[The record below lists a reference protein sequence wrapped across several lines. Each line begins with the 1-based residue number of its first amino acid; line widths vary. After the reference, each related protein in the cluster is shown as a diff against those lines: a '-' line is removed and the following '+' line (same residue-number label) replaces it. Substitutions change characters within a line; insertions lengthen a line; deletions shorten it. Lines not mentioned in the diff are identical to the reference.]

1 MAGGGNHNHGQ
12 ELERARS
19 VQLSML
25 PEVPRIES
33 LEIAA
38 SYRACDMLGGDFYDF
53 ILIDNWRLGVVI
65 ADVSGHGTAAAL
77 LMAAAKKVLQLCG
90 RGTISPRQTLL
101 EVNDSIRADI
111 PNGMFLSVLYG
122 VIDIRTQK
130 LCFASCGHNPP
141 VIRRGDRLN
150 YNWNHDNAPVLGIM
164 PSAQLDKFLR
174 EEFVQLLPDDLLL
187 FYTDGLTEAF
197 DPQKAM
203 YGEERLVAQ
212 VRGAPLGSAQGLVDA
227 IRTDVDR
234 FRRDA
239 TLSDDETLL
248 VIRIGKA
255 AQQAAPLIPGGSSST
270 VSLPAF
276 RTPLIGRDTEVG
288 ELVAGLRERLH
299 PVLTVLGTAGAGKS
313 RVAIAATESAQE
325 AFPGGVHYVDLQKA
339 RSIGDVCR
347 QVATALRLGDDETR
361 LGLRISMALQSPAGA
376 SLLLLDNC
384 EGARDA
390 VRRCIEEWR
399 SRAETLSVLVT
410 SRAPLELK
418 GEHCHTVRPLATPRP
433 GRDVLKTPADAEK
446 FDAVKLFL
454 ARAREE
460 DPAFRYTEQNYQ
472 DVARICARLDGL
484 PQAIELAAGRAAVLS
499 PRQILERLDQRF
511 ELLQGGEQSER
522 TTLQGTLA
530 MSWELLPQ
538 HEQTALMLLA
548 QFPDGFQLDVAGPVL
563 KLVKDFAPEDL
574 VNSLLKQSLLHA
586 DVLDDLGGER
596 RFMMYESLRAF
607 GLEKLKTLPL
617 AQPAR
622 EVFENSVL
630 RYALHWWRRDRDHG
644 SAIGRRRVQ
653 HEVEALLE
661 VIAGTRSPE
670 ARAWCTVMVAPILY
684 GKGDQ
689 DRAMNLLRGA
699 QAGLLPG
706 CDEHVWINVIDSSLR
721 VNEAPEH
728 VVEALKNPHGSAEVC
743 FAAMLTRANALQ
755 SLGRSQE
762 AIESL
767 REAGQLEGLTPI
779 REAKLKDR
787 LGVIYG
793 SIGRPKDARRLY
805 ESALQQARDH
815 DDPMLVARILFNLG
829 WVNLRGDRGGDAVK
843 QLQEALEIAQR
854 EDDRG
859 FEASSL
865 GGLALALNLA
875 GKRQEAEACML
886 RGIRLSRE
894 LGRTF
899 TEVAQLNTL
908 TRIYHEQSRD
918 EEALQVAIKAKKLAH
933 EIGSRKSEA
942 LAEGNIAA
950 LSMVLGKDVEGAE
963 AAWRNSYKILLEL
976 GEMRSALASLS
987 NLGVMLGER
996 WKAKG
1001 NPRELQAAI
1010 DTLTESTT
1018 KRREL
1023 GYDPLV
1029 DAELLLAELLVETGK
1044 RGQARE
1050 LLGKTL
1056 ATARGRADDV
1066 ARKTVVDGE
1075 RLLAELETE
1084 NLVAHGKQRPRGQA
1098 PEPNVKP
1105 RSVVS
1110 ASGRSPNGR
1119 LPGKRPRMGNK
1130 PRSSNVLPTVQAPP
1144 KADSSSALPRVQTPA
1159 KAGSSN
1165 RLAKVPPAKPGSS
1178 GRVPVVQAPR
1188 PKRDSSGAL
1197 AKTPPKKPIS
1207 SNLPPLKSKR
1217 PKGPP
1222 GAAPRKRPRGYT

>member
-1 MAGGGNHNHGQ
+1 MAGGSQQNHGL

-33 LEIAA
+33 IEIAA

-122 VIDIRTQK
+122 VIDIRSQK

-150 YNWNHDNAPVLGIM
+150 FSWNHDNAPVLGIM
-164 PSAQLDKFLR
+164 PSSQLDKYLR
-174 EEFVQLLPDDLLL
+174 EEFVQLQADDLLL

-197 DPQKAM
+197 NNDKAM
-203 YGEERLVAQ
+203 YGEERLISRVRSTPAGDAQ
-212 VRGAPLGSAQGLVDA
+212 SLVDA
-227 IRTDVDR
+227 IRADVDS
-234 FRRDA
+234 FRENA

-248 VIRIGKA
+248 VIRIGQLN
-255 AQQAAPLIPGGSSST
+255 QQVEPLVAGGASST
-270 VSLPAF
+270 SSLPTF
-276 RTPLIGRDTEVG
+276 RSPMIGRDTVTG
-288 ELVAGLRERLH
+288 DVVSKLIAKAH
-299 PVLTVLGTAGAGKS
+299 PVLTLVGTAGAGKS
-313 RVAIAATESAQE
+313 RIAIAATDSAQE
-325 AFPGGVHYVDLQKA
+325 AFPGGIHYVDLQKA
-339 RSIGDVCR
+339 ASIGDVCR
-347 QVATALRLGDDETR
+347 QVATALRLGDDETH
-361 LGLRISMALQSPAGA
+361 LGLRISMALHSPGGPT
-376 SLLLLDNC
+376 LLVLDNC
-384 EGARDA
+384 ERARDA
-390 VRRCIEEWR
+390 VRRCIEEWQ
-399 SRAETLSVLVT
+399 SRAESLSVLTT
-410 SRAPLELK
+410 SRVPLDVK
-418 GEHCHTVRPLATPRP
+418 GEQPIQIPPLAAPRP
-433 GRDVLKTPADAEK
+433 GRDVLKTPADAER
-446 FDAVKLFL
+446 FDSVRLFL
-454 ARAREE
+454 QRAREA
-460 DPAFRYTEQNYQ
+460 DRDFRYNDQNYQ

-511 ELLQGGEQSER
+511 ELLQGGEHSER

-530 MSWELLPQ
+530 MSWDLLPA
-538 HEQTALMLLA
+538 HEQQALMLLA

-563 KLVKDFAPEDL
+563 GLAPGHAPEDL

-596 RFMMYESLRAF
+596 RFTMYESIRAF
-607 GLEKLKTLPL
+607 GLEKLRASPL
-617 AQPAR
+617 AGKAR
-622 EVFENSVL
+622 EAFENAVL
-630 RYALHWWRRDRDHG
+630 KYALHWWKLDRDQG
-644 SAIGRRRVQ
+644 SSQGRRRVQ
-653 HEVEALLE
+653 HEVEAMLE
-661 VIAGTRSPE
+661 VVAGTSSPE
-670 ARAWCTVMVAPILY
+670 SRAWCTVMVAPILY
-684 GKGDQ
+684 NKGDQ
-689 DRAMNLLRGA
+689 ERAMGLLRGA

-706 CDEHVWINVIDSSLR
+706 SDEYVWINVTDAMLR

-728 VVEALKNPHGSAEVC
+728 AAEVLKNVHGEPDVC
-743 FAAMLTRANALQ
+743 FTALLTRAIALQ
-755 SLGRSQE
+755 ALGRANE
-762 AIESL
+762 AIETL
-767 REAGQLEGLTPI
+767 RDAGRLEGLTPI
-779 REAKLKDR
+779 REARLKDR

-793 SIGRPKDARRLY
+793 SIGRPKDAKRLY

-815 DDPMLVARILFNLG
+815 DDAMLVARIIFNLG
-829 WVNLRGDRGGDAVK
+829 WVNMRGEHSAQAVT
-843 QLQEALEIAQR
+843 QLQEALQIAQR

-859 FEASSL
+859 FESSAL
-865 GGLALALNLA
+865 GGLALALHLA
-875 GKRQEAEACML
+875 GQRQEAEACML

-908 TRIYHEQSRD
+908 TRIYHEQGRD
-918 EEALQVAIKAKKLAH
+918 EEALQVATKARKLAF

-950 LSMVLGKDVEGAE
+950 LSMVLGKDVQGAE
-963 AAWRNSYKILLEL
+963 AAWRRSYKILLDL

-1001 NPRELQAAI
+1001 NERELHAAVE
-1010 DTLTESTT
+1010 TLNEATT

-1044 RGQARE
+1044 RREARE
-1050 LLGKTL
+1050 LLEKTL
-1056 ATARGRADDV
+1056 QTARGRGDDI
-1066 ARKTVVDGE
+1066 AKKTVVDGE

-1084 NLVAHGKQRPRGQA
+1084 TLIARGKLSPRIRA
-1098 PEPNVKP
+1098 PEPVAKP

-1110 ASGRSPNGR
+1110 ASGRAPSGR
-1119 LPGKRPRMGNK
+1119 NPGKRPRMGNR

-1144 KADSSSALPRVQTPA
+1144 KAGSSSKLPTIQAPPQKTGSSGPMPRVQA
-1159 KAGSSN
+1159 
-1165 RLAKVPPAKPGSS
+1165 PP
-1178 GRVPVVQAPR
+1178 Q
-1188 PKRDSSGAL
+1188 KRDS
-1197 AKTPPKKPIS
+1197 TPSLPRAQQPKKKSTS

-1217 PKGPP
+1217 PKGQP
-1222 GAAPRKRPRGYT
+1222 GAAPRRRPRGYT

>member
-25 PEVPRIES
+25 PEVPRIEG

-111 PNGMFLSVLYG
+111 PNGMFLSALYG

-174 EEFVQLLPDDLLL
+174 EEFVQLQPDDLLL

-197 DPQKAM
+197 NPQKAM
-203 YGEERLVAQ
+203 YGEERLAARIASSPGGGAQ
-212 VRGAPLGSAQGLVDA
+212 ALVDA
-227 IRTDVDR
+227 IRADVDK
-234 FRRDA
+234 FRQDA

-248 VIRIGKA
+248 VIRIGQPR
-255 AQQAAPLIPGGSSST
+255 QQVAPLISGGSSST
-270 VSLPAF
+270 VSLPTF
-276 RTPLIGRDTEVG
+276 RTPMIGRDLELG
-288 ELVAGLRERLH
+288 EVAGKLKGRQH
-299 PVLTVLGTAGAGKS
+299 PVLTVVGTAGAGKS
-313 RVAIAATESAQE
+313 RVAIAATEAAQD

-339 RSIGDVCR
+339 RSVGDVCR

-376 SLLLLDNC
+376 TLLVLDNC

-390 VRRCIEEWR
+390 VRRCIDEWHAR
-399 SRAETLSVLVT
+399 ADTLNVLASSRV
-410 SRAPLELK
+410 PLDVK
-418 GEHCHTVRPLATPRP
+418 GEFCLTVRPLATPRP

-446 FDAVKLFL
+446 FDAVKLFIQ
-454 ARAREE
+454 RAREA

-472 DVARICARLDGL
+472 DIARICARLDGL

-511 ELLQGGEQSER
+511 ELLQGGEQNER

-530 MSWELLPQ
+530 MSWELLPA
-538 HEQTALMLLA
+538 HEQNALMLLA

-563 KLVKDFAPEDL
+563 KLVAGHAPEDL

-596 RFMMYESLRAF
+596 RFQMYESIRAF
-607 GLEKLKTLPL
+607 GLEKLKASPL
-617 AQPAR
+617 AQSAR
-622 EVFENSVL
+622 EKFEDSVL
-630 RYALHWWRRDRDHG
+630 RYSLHWWKQDRDHG

-653 HEVEALLE
+653 HEVEAMLE
-661 VIAGTRSPE
+661 LIAGTRNPE

-689 DRAMNLLRGA
+689 ERAMNLLRGA

-706 CDEHVWINVIDSSLR
+706 SDEYVWINVIDSSLR

-728 VVEALKNPHGSAEVC
+728 VVEALKNPHGGTDVV

-755 SLGRSQE
+755 ILGRNEE
-762 AIESL
+762 AIELL
-767 REAGQLEGLTPI
+767 REAGKLEGLTPI
-779 REAKLKDR
+779 REARLKDR
-787 LGVIYG
+787 LGLIFG
-793 SIGRPKDARRLY
+793 AIGRPKDARRLY

-815 DDPMLVARILFNLG
+815 NDPMLVARILFNLG
-829 WVNLRGDRGGDAVK
+829 WVNLRGDRGSEAVK
-843 QLQEALEIAQR
+843 QLQEALEMAQR

-859 FEASSL
+859 FESSAL

-933 EIGSRKSEA
+933 EIGARKSEA

-950 LSMVLGKDVEGAE
+950 LSMVLGKGVEGAE

-1001 NPRELQAAI
+1001 NPRELHAAI
-1010 DTLTESTT
+1010 ETLAEATN
-1018 KRREL
+1018 KRRDL

-1044 RGQARE
+1044 RAQARE
-1050 LLGKTL
+1050 LLERTL
-1056 ATARGRADDV
+1056 QTARGRGDDI
-1066 ARKTVVDGE
+1066 AKKTVVDGE

-1084 NLVAHGKQRPRGQA
+1084 NLVARGKQRPRAQA
-1098 PEPNVKP
+1098 PEPAVKP

-1110 ASGRSPNGR
+1110 ASGRPPTGR
-1119 LPGKRPRMGNK
+1119 LPGKRPRMGNR

-1144 KADSSSALPRVQTPA
+1144 KADSSSSLPRVQAPA

-1165 RLAKVPPAKPGSS
+1165 RLAKVPAKPASS
-1178 GRVPVVQAPR
+1178 GQAPVVQAP
-1188 PKRDSSGAL
+1188 PTKRDSSPAL
-1197 AKTPPKKPIS
+1197 SKVPPRKPIS
-1207 SNLPPLKSKR
+1207 SNLPPLKAKR